1 MSKLSQSINPT
12 LSLQPG
18 KPGKQK
24 PELHFPRLF
33 GLAFMITKNL
43 TEKLEYGE
51 GMCDRLSSG
60 Y

>member
-1 MSKLSQSINPT
+1 M
-12 LSLQPG
+12 QPG

-24 PELHFPRLF
+24 PELHFPCLF